1 MIIQLVALFPDHLNL
16 NGDLANIRV
25 LQKRLAWRGVTATVS
40 LVDKNG
46 TIPTDADFILL
57 GHGSDAAWVD
67 LAKDLERLR
76 PKLINAFVS
85 GVAGLAVASGYERL
99 FDQNETPTIGLIQAK
114 VLRTERTSRFVL
126 ATLDGQEALG
136 YLNSDA
142 QLEPLM
148 RIKNV
153 IGTLLHGPVLAKNAW
168 LAELII
174 EAIFERR
181 EVSLPPVQAIEK
193 ADQVAGLIS
202 KVWELEE
209 PLARE

>member
-57 GHGSDAAWVD
+57 GHGSEAAWVD

-76 PKLINAFVS
+76 PKLINAFES

-99 FDQNETPTIGLIQAK
+99 FDQNETPSIGLIQAK

-126 ATLDGQEALG
+126 ATLEGQEALG

>member
-181 EVSLPPVQAIEK
+181 KVSLPPVQAIEK

>member
-57 GHGSDAAWVD
+57 GHGSEAAWVD

-76 PKLINAFVS
+76 PKLISAFES

>member
-40 LVDKNG
+40 LVGKDG
-46 TIPTDADFILL
+46 AIPTDADFILL
-57 GHGSDAAWVD
+57 GHGSEAAWVD

-76 PKLINAFVS
+76 PKLINAFES

-99 FDQNETPTIGLIQAK
+99 FDQNETPSIGLIQAK

-126 ATLDGQEALG
+126 ATLEGQEALG

>member
-25 LQKRLAWRGVTATVS
+25 LQKRLAWRGVTSTVS

-46 TIPTDADFILL
+46 TIPSDADFILL
-57 GHGSDAAWVD
+57 GHGSEAAWVD

-76 PKLINAFVS
+76 PKLINAFES

-99 FDQNETPTIGLIQAK
+99 FDQNETPSIGLIQAK

>member
-57 GHGSDAAWVD
+57 GHGSEAAWVD

>member
-57 GHGSDAAWVD
+57 GHGSEAAWVD

-76 PKLINAFVS
+76 PKLINAFES

>member
-57 GHGSDAAWVD
+57 GHGSEAAWVD

-76 PKLINAFVS
+76 PKLINAFES

-99 FDQNETPTIGLIQAK
+99 FDQNETPSIGLIQAK

>member
-1 MIIQLVALFPDHLNL
+1 
-16 NGDLANIRV
+16 
-25 LQKRLAWRGVTATVS
+25 
-40 LVDKNG
+40 
-46 TIPTDADFILL
+46 
-57 GHGSDAAWVD
+57 
-67 LAKDLERLR
+67 
-76 PKLINAFVS
+76 
-85 GVAGLAVASGYERL
+85 
-99 FDQNETPTIGLIQAK
+99 
-114 VLRTERTSRFVL
+114 
-126 ATLDGQEALG
+126 
-136 YLNSDA
+136 
-142 QLEPLM
+142 M